1 MPGLEI
7 IGQLQEVAS
16 LGATVYWMQQR
27 QVEMEPAAL
36 PLEAL
41 TAPAIQLLLLMFP
54 APAILLPQIMEIAS
68 FEKFLTDKIKVGNK
82 TGE

>member
-1 MPGLEI
+1 
-7 IGQLQEVAS
+7 
-16 LGATVYWMQQR
+16 
-27 QVEMEPAAL
+27 
-36 PLEAL
+36 
-41 TAPAIQLLLLMFP
+41 MFP